1 MSSMTGKLLMT
12 ADKEYIMK
20 LFAILTALIF
30 TLSLLSGCMS
40 AAVVASP
47 GDEEF
52 QNAWDET
59 TDKTQRDLADGI
71 ADGMESAIEAW
82 AAEWAKDW
90 EVRGEDI
97 SERFS
102 SIDTKEH
109 RWKVLDAN
117 GKEISTVTDKEKVKV
132 KELDDVLCRDDIW
145 ESLEESSGDP
155 AYTYVYSQE
164 KTLLAGQDPDAERE
178 YEDLLAFTV
187 SASEDVVTLRILGGL
202 GELSLLPGVELEDV
216 LTFPVSVPADTAEA
230 LRNPMSLG

>member
-1 MSSMTGKLLMT
+1 MSSMTGELLMA

-40 AAVVASP
+40 AVVVTSP
-47 GDEEF
+47 RDEEF
-52 QNAWDET
+52 KAWDEA

-71 ADGMESAIEAW
+71 AGGMEFAIEAW
-82 AAEWAKDW
+82 AAEWAKNW
-90 EVRGEDI
+90 EDRGEDI

-102 SIDTKEH
+102 SIDTKKH

-117 GKEISTVTDKEKVKV
+117 GKEISTVTDKEKV

-178 YEDLLAFTV
+178 CEDLLAFTV

>member
-1 MSSMTGKLLMT
+1 MTGKLLMT

-40 AAVVASP
+40 AVAVPSP
-47 GDEEF
+47 RNEEF
-52 QNAWDET
+52 QKAWDEA
-59 TDKTQRDLADGI
+59 TDETQRDLTDGI

-90 EVRGEDI
+90 EDRGEDI

-102 SIDTKEH
+102 SIDAKKH

-117 GKEISTVTDKEKVKV
+117 GNEISTVTDKEKVK
-132 KELDDVLCRDDIW
+132 ELDGALCRDDIW

-164 KTLLAGQDPDAERE
+164 KTLLAGQDPNAERE
-178 YEDLLAFTV
+178 YEDLLTFTV

-202 GELSLLPGVELEDV
+202 EELSLLPGVELEDV
-216 LTFPVSVPADTAEA
+216 LTFPVSVPAETAEA
-230 LRNPMSLG
+230 LRNPSQFSE

>member
-1 MSSMTGKLLMT
+1 MTGELLMA

-40 AAVVASP
+40 AVVVTSP
-47 GDEEF
+47 RDEEF
-52 QNAWDET
+52 KAWDEA
-59 TDKTQRDLADGI
+59 TDKTQRDLTDGI
-71 ADGMESAIEAW
+71 ADGMEFAIEAW
-82 AAEWAKDW
+82 AAEWAKNW
-90 EVRGEDI
+90 EDRGEDI

-102 SIDTKEH
+102 SIDTKKH

-117 GKEISTVTDKEKVKV
+117 GKEISTVTDKEKV

-178 YEDLLAFTV
+178 YKDLLAFTV

-216 LTFPVSVPADTAEA
+216 LTFPVSVPADTAGA